1 MKKLCALCLSLLLL
15 VAALAA
21 PLTVRA
27 SYALPDTVPL
37 SAKSAMLIYLGPT
50 AEEDVVLFEQAADT
64 RRSPAATVR
73 VMVGL
78 YAIRQIRERGIDM
91 DTATGVYDRT
101 CYNQITGTGLGVV
114 GMQIGD
120 EWTLR
125 DLLTATMAE
134 TAADACVALC
144 QALCGSVSAFVDGMN
159 ALAKELGCTS
169 TAFANVTGLDALG
182 QYTTARELALL
193 MRAAMDYPELTSMM
207 GVGSYE
213 VTPVVG
219 RRQTRA
225 SVNSMLR
232 PITDSYYSKLQ
243 FGRTGY
249 AGEAG
254 RCMVSVAKQDGYR
267 YMAVVMGSAAADGSD
282 RAIAHFEDSQN
293 LFEWG
298 FSSFSYKTL
307 LSKGQPVSQLPV
319 SLAWATDTVVL
330 VSGDSFGTV
339 VPNDLDVS
347 TVLLTP
353 RLSESGAVDAPVDKG
368 TVFGTVELYINLD
381 QKIGEVPMVTG
392 VSVERSEVLALW
404 RVVVGVVTSR
414 WLYIALGLL
423 VVLILVYVFISVVH
437 NRRRRRRKRRK

>member
-1 MKKLCALCLSLLLL
+1 MKKLGVLCICVLLLWG
-15 VAALAA
+15 ALAA
-21 PLTVRA
+21 PLTATA
-27 SYALPDTVPL
+27 SYALPDTVPV

-50 AEEDVVLFEQAADT
+50 PAEDVVLFQRDADR

-78 YAIRQIRERGIDM
+78 YAIRQIREKNINI
-91 DTATGVYDRT
+91 DTATGVYDWT

-144 QALCGSVSAFVDGMN
+144 QAISGSVSAFVDGMN
-159 ALAKELGCTS
+159 RLAKEMGCTS

-182 QYTTARELALL
+182 QYTTARELAVL
-193 MRAAMDYPELTSMM
+193 MRAAMEYPELVTAM
-207 GVGSYE
+207 GVNSYE
-213 VTPVVG
+213 VTPVKG
-219 RRQTRA
+219 RKQTRA
-225 SVNSMLR
+225 TVNSMLR

-249 AGEAG
+249 ADEAG
-254 RCMVSVAKQDGYR
+254 RCMVSVAKQDGYQ
-267 YMAVVMGSAAADGSD
+267 YMSVVLGSAAEDGSD

-298 FSSFSYKTL
+298 FSGFSYKTL
-307 LSKGQPVSQLPV
+307 LGKGQPVSQLPV

-347 TVLLTP
+347 TVILTP
-353 RLSESGAVDAPVDKG
+353 RLNKEGAVDAPISKD
-368 TVFGTVELYINLD
+368 TAFGTVELYINLD

-392 VSVERSEVLALW
+392 ASVERSGVLAAW
-404 RVVVGVVTSR
+404 RVVTNVFTSR
-414 WLYIALGLL
+414 WLYLALGLL
-423 VVLILVYVFISVVH
+423 ILLVGGYVLLSAVH
-437 NRRRRRRKRRK
+437 NRRRRRRRRRR